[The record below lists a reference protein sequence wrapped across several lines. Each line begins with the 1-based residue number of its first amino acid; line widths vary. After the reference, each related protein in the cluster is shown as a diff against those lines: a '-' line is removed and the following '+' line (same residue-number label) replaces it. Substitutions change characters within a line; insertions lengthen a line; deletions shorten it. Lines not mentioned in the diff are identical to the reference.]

1 MAEQQQ
7 THGNAVQTTGHAW
20 DGDLQE
26 FNNPLPTWW
35 LWTFYATIVFALVYW
50 VFYPAWPIGKS
61 FTKGIN
67 TITFEQNGEQVTTHW
82 NTRALLIKEMQSG
95 EQALKQ
101 QAFLK
106 QVGAASYEEIQNDPE
121 MMAFVNSMAK
131 GLFGDNCAACHGVGG
146 TPAMIGQFPNLGDDA
161 WLWGGTVAD
170 IEKTLIEGRMGY
182 MPGFAATFSDE
193 QLDQVTAHVLSLSGA
208 AEVDAAQAAAGK
220 AIFEGETGGCYYCH
234 TKAGTGMTSVGS
246 ANLTDAIWTVADVPG
261 AASDEQKFARVR
273 AVIKDGI
280 QRQMPAWD
288 GRLSSDEIKLLTV
301 YVHSLGGGK

>member
-26 FNNPLPTWW
+26 FNNPLPSWW

-50 VFYPAWPIGKS
+50 LMYPAWPIGKS

-82 NTRALLIKEMQSG
+82 NTRALLIKEMQTG
-95 EQALKQ
+95 EEALKQ
-101 QAFLK
+101 QDYLK
-106 QVGAASYEEIQNDPE
+106 KVGAASYEEIQNDPD
-121 MMAFVNSMAK
+121 MMGFVNSMAK

-146 TPAMIGQFPNLGDDA
+146 TPTMIGQYPNLGDDA
-161 WLWGGTVAD
+161 WLWGGD
-170 IEKTLIEGRMGY
+170 IAAIQATITDGRMGY

-193 QLDQVTAHVLSLSGA
+193 QLDQVTAYVLSLSGVVQG
-208 AEVDAAQAAAGK
+208 EPAQVAAGQK
-220 AIFEGETGGCYYCH
+220 IFQGETGGCYYCH
-234 TKAGTGMTSVGS
+234 TKAGTGMASVGS

-261 AASDEQKFARVR
+261 AASDAEKSARVR
-273 AVIKDGI
+273 SVIKNGV
-280 QRQMPAWD
+280 QRQMPAWE
-288 GRLSSDEIKLLTV
+288 GRLSAAEIKLLTV